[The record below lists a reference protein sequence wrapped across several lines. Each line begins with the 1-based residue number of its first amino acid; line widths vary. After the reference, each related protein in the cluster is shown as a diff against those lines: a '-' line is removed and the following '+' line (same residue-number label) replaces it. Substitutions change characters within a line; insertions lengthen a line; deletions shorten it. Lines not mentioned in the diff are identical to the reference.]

1 MKAAP
6 PAVRRKKALLREI
19 LRRHGSILV
28 AFSGGKDSFFL
39 LNEAVAALG
48 RENVAPFFVA
58 TPFNHESAR
67 ARVDYFRDRVPVEV
81 RELRLDLLAGPRLRR
96 NPRQRCFV
104 CKQRMFL
111 ALKKEAAR
119 LGIVVVADGSTA
131 SDQSGYRPGRLALKK
146 LGITSPLLEA
156 GFTAAEIAADLARAG
171 IGKFFLS
178 PSTCLATR
186 FPYGHRLDA
195 DEMLRIGQVEQFL
208 AARGIYPLRVRYIP
222 DGVRLETGPALFRK
236 VLALKD
242 DLLDFC
248 RARGFMFV
256 TLDLGGIKSGP
267 WDEAHSAPK
276 AKVEKNHPDRFTVN
290 GGR

>member
-6 PAVRRKKALLREI
+6 PAIRRKKARLHDI

-39 LNEAVAALG
+39 LREAVAALG
-48 RENVAPFFVA
+48 KENVAPFFIA
-58 TPFNHESAR
+58 TPFNHEAAR
-67 ARVDYFRDRVPVEV
+67 ARVDYFRDQVPVAI
-81 RELRLDLLAGPRLRR
+81 RELRLDLLDDPRLRR

-131 SDQSGYRPGRLALKK
+131 SDRSGYRPGRLALKK
-146 LGITSPLLEA
+146 LGIASPLLEA
-156 GFTAAEIAADLARAG
+156 GFTATEIAADLARSG
-171 IGKFFLS
+171 IGKFFLT

-195 DEMLRIGQVEQFL
+195 GEMLLIGQVEHFL
-208 AARGIYPLRVRYIP
+208 ASKGIYPLRVRYIA
-222 DGVRLETGPALFRK
+222 DGVRIETGPVLFRK

-248 RARGFMFV
+248 QARGFLFV

-267 WDEAHSAPK
+267 WDRLPQRPRQK
-276 AKVEKNHPDRFTVN
+276 
-290 GGR
+290 

>member
-1 MKAAP
+1 MVPAAGMKAASP
-6 PAVRRKKALLREI
+6 VIRRKKALLGEI

-39 LNEAVAALG
+39 LREAVAALG
-48 RENVAPFFVA
+48 SENVAPFFVA
-58 TPFNHESAR
+58 TPFNHEAAR
-67 ARVDYFRDRVPVEV
+67 ARLDYFRDRVPVAV
-81 RELRLDLLAGPRLRR
+81 RELRLNLLDGPRLRR

-104 CKQRMFL
+104 CKQRMFI

-119 LGIVVVADGSTA
+119 LDIAVVADGSTA

-146 LGITSPLLEA
+146 LGIASPLLEA
-156 GFTAAEIAADLARAG
+156 GFTASEIAADLARSG

-195 DEMLRIGQVEQFL
+195 GEMLRIGQVESFL
-208 AARGIYPLRVRYIP
+208 AAKGIYPLRVRYIP

-248 RARGFMFV
+248 RARGFLFV
-256 TLDLGGIKSGP
+256 ALDLGGIKSGP
-267 WDEAHSAPK
+267 WDGLPQHPRQK
-276 AKVEKNHPDRFTVN
+276 AKVKRQK
-290 GGR
+290 